1 MINAVRWSWRMLCR
15 GVAATLLYGSVMALG
30 QGKAA
35 STSGEDTTI
44 HLMAD
49 AKGSGMPLVH
59 FWGKVAGAG
68 RANEGLRAT
77 WQEELGM
84 AGRYDGFQYVRFLGS
99 FHDDMWGYRE
109 VKEGRPPDN
118 FPSTED
124 L

>member
-1 MINAVRWSWRMLCR
+1 MINAVRWSWRILCR

-44 HLMAD
+44 HLMED

-68 RANEGLRAT
+68 RAKEGLRAT
-77 WQEELGM
+77 GQEELAM
-84 AGRYDGFQYVRFLGS
+84 EGRYDRLHDHRCPCI
-99 FHDDMWGYRE
+99 FH
-109 VKEGRPPDN
+109 
-118 FPSTED
+118 
-124 L
+124 

>member
-49 AKGSGMPLVH
+49 PKGSGMPLVH

-77 WQEELGM
+77 WQGELEM
-84 AGRYDGFQYVRFLGS
+84 AGRCYRFQYGRFHAI
-99 FHDDMWGYRE
+99 FHDHTWGYRE
-109 VKEGRPPDN
+109 DKGSRP
-118 FPSTED
+118 
-124 L
+124 LCK